1 EIMIAIAVFGVLA
14 VICYQ
19 TFGQTVRET
28 EVIRDAN
35 SDLTDLQRTFQW
47 LSNDFLQQQPRP
59 VRTAVGN
66 TILPS
71 LAADSRTEF
80 LFEITRGGHANPL
93 GLPRASA
100 QRVSW
105 RMDEDTLVR
114 LHWPSLDPVLSTE
127 PIAVEFL
134 SDIERIEIN
143 FLGDAPDSWTRE
155 WPGPSGTGRPRAVEI
170 IIEHA
175 RFGEVRRL
183 LETGY

>member
-1 EIMIAIAVFGVLA
+1 MIAIGIFGFLSVM
-14 VICYQ
+14 CYQ
-19 TFGQTVRET
+19 AFNKTVDTAEA
-28 EVIRDAN
+28 IRDAN
-35 SDLTDLQRTFQW
+35 SELIALQRTFQW
-47 LSNDFLQQQPRP
+47 LGNDFLQQQPRP

-105 RMDEDTLVR
+105 RLDEDTLVR
-114 LHWPSLDPVLSTE
+114 LHWPSLDPVLSSE

-134 SDIERIEIN
+134 SGIERMEIN
-143 FLGDAPDSWTRE
+143 YLGDTADSWSRE
-155 WPGPSGTGRPRAVEI
+155 WPGPSGSGRPRAVEI